1 MPALYPRRSGMIAER
16 KLNMEQKTKKLVGV
30 GLLTAIVVVLQAL
43 AVVIRP
49 TGIFNISLVLVPI
62 VVGAALYGYKAGAW
76 LGFVFSMVVL
86 FTDTAAFM
94 AISVPGTII
103 TVLVK
108 GTLAGLVAGLVY
120 LALEKKNRHLA
131 VIASAIACPVTN
143 TGIFLIGCVLFF
155 MDTIN
160 GWAAA
165 SGYAS
170 AGTYLIVAMVGVNFL
185 IELAVNIVLSSVI
198 VQIIHIGKRNG

>member
-1 MPALYPRRSGMIAER
+1 
-16 KLNMEQKTKKLVGV
+16 MEQKTKKLVGI

-43 AVVIRP
+43 AVAIRP

-76 LGFVFSMVVL
+76 LGFVFSMIVM

-108 GTLAGLVAGLVY
+108 GTAAGLVAGLVY
-120 LALEKKNRHLA
+120 LSLEKKNRYLA
-131 VIASAIACPVTN
+131 VISAAIACPVVN
-143 TGIFLIGCVLFF
+143 TGLFLIGCVVFF

-165 SGYAS
+165 AGYAS
-170 AGTYLIVAMVGVNFL
+170 AGGYLIGAMVGVNFL
-185 IELAVNIVLSSVI
+185 IEMGVNIVLSSAI
-198 VQIIHIGKRNG
+198 MRIIGFGKKNS

>member
-1 MPALYPRRSGMIAER
+1 
-16 KLNMEQKTKKLVGV
+16 MEKKTKKIVGV
-30 GLLTAIVVVLQAL
+30 GLLTAIVIVLQAL
-43 AVVIRP
+43 AVAIRP

-76 LGFVFSMVVL
+76 LGFVFSAVVL

-108 GTLAGLVAGLVY
+108 GTVAGLLAGFVY
-120 LALEKKNRHLA
+120 LLLEKKNRYLA
-131 VIASAIACPVTN
+131 VIGAAIVCPVTN
-143 TGIFLIGCVLFF
+143 TGLFLVGCLLFF

-165 SGYAS
+165 AGYAS

-185 IELAVNIVLSSVI
+185 VELVVNIVLSSVI
-198 VQIIHIGKRNG
+198 VRIIQLGKK

>member
-1 MPALYPRRSGMIAER
+1 
-16 KLNMEQKTKKLVGV
+16 MEKKTKKLVGV

-76 LGFVFSMVVL
+76 LGFIFSAVVL

-94 AISVPGTII
+94 AISVIGTVI

-108 GTLAGLVAGLVY
+108 GTAAGLAAGLVY
-120 LALEKKNRHLA
+120 LALEKKNRYLA
-131 VIASAIACPVTN
+131 VILSAIVCPIVN
-143 TGIFLIGCVLFF
+143 TGLFLAGCALFF

-160 GWAAA
+160 GWAVA

-170 AGTYLIVAMVGVNFL
+170 AGAYMIFALAGVNFL
-185 IELAVNIVLSSVI
+185 IEMGVNIVLSSVI
-198 VQIIHIGKRNG
+198 MRIIDFSKKSR

>member
-1 MPALYPRRSGMIAER
+1 
-16 KLNMEQKTKKLVGV
+16 MEKKTKKIVGV
-30 GLLTAIVVVLQAL
+30 GLLTAVVIVLQAL
-43 AVVIRP
+43 AVAIRP

-108 GTLAGLVAGLVY
+108 GTVAGLVAGLVY
-120 LALEKKNRHLA
+120 LLLEKKNSLLA
-131 VIASAIACPVTN
+131 VICAAILCPVTN
-143 TGIFLIGCVLFF
+143 TGIFLIGCYVFF

-160 GWAAA
+160 GWAQAA
-165 SGYAS
+165 GFAS

-185 IELAVNIVLSSVI
+185 IEMAVNIVLSSVI
-198 VQIIHIGKRNG
+198 VRIIRINKKAA

>member
-1 MPALYPRRSGMIAER
+1 
-16 KLNMEQKTKKLVGV
+16 MEKKTKKIVGV
-30 GLLTAIVVVLQAL
+30 GLLTAVVIVLQAL
-43 AVVIRP
+43 AVAIRP

-76 LGFVFSMVVL
+76 LGFVFSLVVL

-108 GTLAGLVAGLVY
+108 GTVAGLVAGLVY
-120 LALEKKNRHLA
+120 LLLEKKNRYLA
-131 VIASAIACPVTN
+131 VVGAAIMCPVTN
-143 TGIFLIGCVLFF
+143 TGLFLVGCLLFF

-165 SGYAS
+165 AGYAS

-185 IELAVNIVLSSVI
+185 VELVVNIVLSSII
-198 VQIIHIGKRNG
+198 VRIIQLGKK